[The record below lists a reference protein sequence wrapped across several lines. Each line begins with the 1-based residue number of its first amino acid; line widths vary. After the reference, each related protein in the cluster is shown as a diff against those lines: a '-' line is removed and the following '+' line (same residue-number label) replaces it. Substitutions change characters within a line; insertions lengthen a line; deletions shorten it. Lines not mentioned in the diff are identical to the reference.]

1 MKKLSIT
8 IIALL
13 FVAACGNKGPLVLP
27 EAGNTETT
35 QVEKK

>member
-13 FVAACGNKGPLVLP
+13 FIAACGNKGPLVLP

-35 QVEKK
+35 KEKVK